1 MSYEK
6 DEYLRKLISKF
17 ATIINERGFKP
28 INAVN
33 SDGSN
38 RFILSKESGNIWI
51 LDKQYDASELKE
63 FDEKNKE
70 NKKQSAFLLTDL
82 TPRYLNFF
90 KDISDGSILNY
101 GYLSPSA
108 QEKYIINSRKLI
120 NSNNP
125 LIYYSGK
132 EQGVS
137 RFDAYTLKKHGKNI
151 LAEIDAKGLDSLKL
165 EDDLLKYVE
174 KY

>member
-6 DEYLRKLISKF
+6 DEYLRKLASKF
-17 ATIINERGFKP
+17 ATIVNERGFKP
-28 INAVN
+28 ITEIN

-38 RFILSKESGNIWI
+38 KYILSKESGNIWI
-51 LDKQYDASELKE
+51 LDKQYDVSELE
-63 FDEKNKE
+63 QFDKKNKE

-90 KDISDGSILNY
+90 NDVSDGSVLNY
-101 GYLSPSA
+101 GYLNPSP
-108 QEKYIINSRKLI
+108 QENYIINSRKLI

-151 LAEIDAKGLDSLKL
+151 LAEIDAKGLHSLKL
-165 EDDLLKYVE
+165 EDDLLKYVK